1 MNQERPTMFDNLKSL
16 GAIAGLM
23 KNKEKLRESADRV
36 KSKMEATKVIGEA
49 GAGAARAVVSGT
61 MKVLEVELAPGLI
74 QGMNAD
80 PRTRALAGSLI
91 AEAVNEGLRRAQF
104 AMKEA
109 VDEEA
114 KSLGIDGLPGLEN
127 LLNG

>member
-1 MNQERPTMFDNLKSL
+1 MFDQLKSL
-16 GAIAGLM
+16 GAIAGLL
-23 KNKEKLRESADRV
+23 KNKEKLREAADRV
-36 KSKMEATKVIGEA
+36 KAKMEATRVIGEA
-49 GAGAARAVVSGT
+49 GAGAARVVVSGT

-80 PRTRALAGSLI
+80 PRTRALAGTLI

-109 VDEEA
+109 VEEESRA
-114 KSLGIDGLPGLEN
+114 LGIEGLPGLEN
-127 LLNG
+127 LLGS